1 MAETAVSLALGE
13 VFQLLRE
20 ETNLLRGVNKD
31 FLDIKDELEIIQVFL
46 KDADRRASD
55 EADTNEG
62 IRTWVKHMREASFRI
77 EDVIDEYLWLRHEVK
92 HPGCGLICKIA
103 SLIKTLTPRHRIASE
118 IQDIKISI
126 REIKERSQR
135 YNFQRSQ
142 ALGSTSTRET
152 ENRRWRDP
160 RLSFLFVEET
170 GIVGLEGPREELTG
184 WLLDGASERTVIAVV
199 GMGGLGKT
207 TLAKLVFDS
216 QKVTTQFHCRACITV
231 SQSYTVRGLLINMM
245 EEFCGETE
253 MSLMH
258 MLHKMD
264 DKLLIEQVRKYLEYK
279 RYLIFFDD
287 VWQEDFSD
295 QVELAM
301 PNNNKGSRIII
312 TTRKMQA
319 ADFFKKS
326 FLVHVHNLQLL
337 TPNKAWELF
346 CKKAF
351 RFEHDGHCPAEL
363 KSISKE
369 IVRKCK
375 QLPLAV
381 VAIGGLF
388 STKSKTV
395 TEWKTVSKN
404 LNLELRRNAHLSNII
419 NILSLSYDDLPYYL
433 KPCILYFS
441 IYPEDYSINHKRLIQ
456 QWIAEGFVKS
466 DGRRT
471 LEEVAEE
478 YLLELIHRSLV
489 MMSSVGFEGKV
500 TTCQV
505 HDLLREVIIGKME
518 DLSFCHFVDE
528 VEKPLPVGKTRRL
541 SISIS
546 SNNVFKGNK
555 NSHFRAIHGFGKGGP
570 MDPFIIELCSK
581 SRILKVL
588 DMQGTSMN
596 HIPNNLGNLFHLR
609 YINLSGTKVQT
620 LPKSVGELHNLET
633 LDLRET
639 LVHEIPREINKLAKL
654 RNLLASHCN
663 YEAMYSLLSFT
674 TGVLM
679 KKGIKKLSSIE
690 NFF

>member
-1 MAETAVSLALGE
+1 M
-13 VFQLLRE
+13 
-20 ETNLLRGVNKD
+20 
-31 FLDIKDELEIIQVFL
+31 
-46 KDADRRASD
+46 
-55 EADTNEG
+55 
-62 IRTWVKHMREASFRI
+62 
-77 EDVIDEYLWLRHEVK
+77 
-92 HPGCGLICKIA
+92 
-103 SLIKTLTPRHRIASE
+103 
-118 IQDIKISI
+118 
-126 REIKERSQR
+126 
-135 YNFQRSQ
+135 
-142 ALGSTSTRET
+142 
-152 ENRRWRDP
+152 
-160 RLSFLFVEET
+160 
-170 GIVGLEGPREELTG
+170 
-184 WLLDGASERTVIAVV
+184 
-199 GMGGLGKT
+199 
-207 TLAKLVFDS
+207 
-216 QKVTTQFHCRACITV
+216 
-231 SQSYTVRGLLINMM
+231 
-245 EEFCGETE
+245 
-253 MSLMH
+253 
-258 MLHKMD
+258 
-264 DKLLIEQVRKYLEYK
+264 
-279 RYLIFFDD
+279 
-287 VWQEDFSD
+287 
-295 QVELAM
+295 
-301 PNNNKGSRIII
+301 
-312 TTRKMQA
+312 
-319 ADFFKKS
+319 
-326 FLVHVHNLQLL
+326 
-337 TPNKAWELF
+337 
-346 CKKAF
+346 
-351 RFEHDGHCPAEL
+351 
-363 KSISKE
+363 
-369 IVRKCK
+369 
-375 QLPLAV
+375 
-381 VAIGGLF
+381 
-388 STKSKTV
+388 
-395 TEWKTVSKN
+395 VSKN

-441 IYPEDYSINHKRLIQ
+441 IYPEDYSINRKRLIQ

-500 TTCQV
+500 TACQV

-639 LVHEIPREINKLAKL
+639 LVREIPREINKLAKL